1 MRGIDRKRLSE
12 TEKLSDEDR
21 STQKRECVW
30 QNEMNEKEKGKTKEG
45 KRYRKNQ
52 IYYTSRKESKEE
64 RIEIK
69 KARK

>member
-1 MRGIDRKRLSE
+1 
-12 TEKLSDEDR
+12 
-21 STQKRECVW
+21 
-30 QNEMNEKEKGKTKEG
+30 MNEKEKGKTKEG